1 MTYCQILCHLW
12 SSGFPNDST
21 IAMAISTLVPKKK
34 PILTVLLR
42 GWYTVAYHLVM
53 TNIAMEN
60 HHRNRWFTYK
70 KHGDGFRGYV
80 SHNQR
85 VFIQCYPLGVGKI
98 WENGWNPEALRF
110 FLRGH
115 LTCLA
120 VKKRAIRLG
129 RGKPTN
135 IRISPIEI
143 IHQHDVTMKKT
154 HLLTNETHQQLDR
167 KHQSCFC
174 G

>member
-1 MTYCQILCHLW
+1 MFSSYVTNSQRLQQRMAVLTTMLWRWWPIARFFATCDPLVFLMILPSPWRFQLW
-12 SSGFPNDST
+12 C
-21 IAMAISTLVPKKK
+21 PKKK

-70 KHGDGFRGYV
+70 KHGDGFHGYV

-120 VKKRAIRLG
+120 VKKRAIRLEG
-129 RGKPTN
+129 EN
-135 IRISPIEI
+135 
-143 IHQHDVTMKKT
+143 
-154 HLLTNETHQQLDR
+154 QQTSGY
-167 KHQSCFC
+167 HP
-174 G
+174 